1 MTLPA
6 GADSASSSAPRSSTA
21 RWLAATCALLMCLG
35 FIALG
40 TWQLFRLQW
49 KLELIARVEQ
59 RVHAPAAALPPSSA
73 WPAVSK
79 QADEYRHV
87 RASGVWLEG
96 ADALVQA
103 TTDLGSG
110 YWLLSPLCTADGIVF
125 VNRGFVTPSR
135 PKPTHHA
142 ASCPAGGAPVTV
154 TGLLRLPEPGGGFLR
169 SNDPA
174 HDKWYSRDI
183 AALAT
188 SRALARVGPFF
199 IDQEAATAP
208 ALPND
213 PVGGLTVLSFTNN
226 HLVYALTWF
235 GMAVLA
241 AVGGWFLLREGKR
254 GRVA

>member
-1 MTLPA
+1 MTRPG
-6 GADSASSSAPRSSTA
+6 GAEITSPVAPRSSKA
-21 RWLAATCALLMCLG
+21 RWLAATCALLLCLG

-40 TWQLFRLQW
+40 SWQVFRLQW
-49 KLELIARVEQ
+49 KLDLIARVER
-59 RVHAPAAALPPSSA
+59 RVHAPAIAIPPAAA
-73 WPAVSK
+73 WPAVNK

-87 RASGVWLEG
+87 HVSGLWMEG

-110 YWLLSPLCTADGIVF
+110 YWLLSPLCTAEGIVF
-125 VNRGFVTPSR
+125 VNRGFVAPSR
-135 PKPTHHA
+135 PRPAHHA
-142 ASCPAGGAPVTV
+142 AACPTSGETVSV

-183 AALAT
+183 AALST
-188 SRALARVGPFF
+188 ARGLTAVAPFF
-199 IDQEAATAP
+199 IDQEAAATP

-235 GMAVLA
+235 GMALLA
-241 AVGGWFLLREGKR
+241 AAGGWLLLRENKR
-254 GRVA
+254 SRAA